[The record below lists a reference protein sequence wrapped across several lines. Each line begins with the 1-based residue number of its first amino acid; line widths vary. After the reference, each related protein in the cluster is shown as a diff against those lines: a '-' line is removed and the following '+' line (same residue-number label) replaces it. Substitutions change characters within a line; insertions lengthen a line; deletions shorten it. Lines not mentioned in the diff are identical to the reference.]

1 MTNGTFTFRVDEKLK
16 EEAIQLFE
24 SLGMSLS
31 SAINIFLKQSVLKK
45 KFPCSID
52 LDIIKG
58 YENTYPQ
65 GFFDLF
71 GSGKD
76 LDIEEPK
83 ELSFEMD
90 KREDM

>member
-1 MTNGTFTFRVDEKLK
+1 MNSGTFTFRIDEKLK
-16 EEAIQLFE
+16 REATSLYE

-45 KFPCSID
+45 RFPCSID
-52 LDIIKG
+52 LEVMDDYKK
-58 YENTYPQ
+58 TYPK
-65 GFFDLF
+65 GFFELF

-83 ELSFEMD
+83 ELQFKFD
-90 KREDM
+90 KREDV